1 MVSAFTLMQM
11 ICRHMPAVPTDQ
23 QMATTR
29 LLACVL
35 NIAKWMSSNRLKL
48 NADKTEFI
56 WLSTHQKLVMINVTL
71 LHIGCQ
77 TINLVDK
84 VRDLGVLT
92 MNWPWTHVAN
102 IVRSCFYQLWQLRS
116 VRQSLTINA
125 RHMLVSAFEFTTVML
140 SCKVSLQKSPD
151 GYRWCS
157 MPPLVSSLA
166 LASMTTSRRLFATFS
181 TGCQYLRGL
190 SSRSLFLHSTV
201 SVVLTLPTSKMAACQ
216 CWILLLGAISVQLSV
231 VTCLFLE
238 QERQSSVDGVSRWLL
253 RLSGIHYRLTYDH
266 HW

>member
-56 WLSTHQKLVMINVTL
+56 WLSTYQKLVMINVTL

-84 VRDLGVLT
+84 VRDLGVLM
-92 MNWPWTHVAN
+92 MN
-102 IVRSCFYQLWQLRS
+102 
-116 VRQSLTINA
+116 
-125 RHMLVSAFEFTTVML
+125 
-140 SCKVSLQKSPD
+140 
-151 GYRWCS
+151 
-157 MPPLVSSLA
+157 
-166 LASMTTSRRLFATFS
+166 
-181 TGCQYLRGL
+181 
-190 SSRSLFLHSTV
+190 
-201 SVVLTLPTSKMAACQ
+201 
-216 CWILLLGAISVQLSV
+216 
-231 VTCLFLE
+231 
-238 QERQSSVDGVSRWLL
+238 
-253 RLSGIHYRLTYDH
+253 
-266 HW
+266 